1 MTKVSRTFRIDQK
14 LSTALDKLYTR
25 HGDNTYHVEQAL
37 SQYGPIKALEK
48 PVVKVDIVPVEKK
61 KPAKRFTPPTQQE
74 AGNYFLEKGSMD
86 AVNEADKFIDFYA
99 SKGWM
104 VGKNGMKDWKAA
116 IRNWMK
122 GSKKQSG
129 EPIPTLSSK
138 MGDRSWAK
146 GIVDGC

>member
-1 MTKVSRTFRIDQK
+1 MATHPVNIRFDNDLYKEMK
-14 LSTALDKLYTR
+14 GLAKYPLSTA
-25 HGDNTYHVEQAL
+25 YHIQEACR
-37 SQYGPIKALEK
+37 QYLKQFDK
-48 PVVKVDIVPVEKK
+48 PVVKTEIVPVEKK

-122 GSKKQSG
+122 GSKKQAG

-146 GIVDGC
+146 GIVKDL